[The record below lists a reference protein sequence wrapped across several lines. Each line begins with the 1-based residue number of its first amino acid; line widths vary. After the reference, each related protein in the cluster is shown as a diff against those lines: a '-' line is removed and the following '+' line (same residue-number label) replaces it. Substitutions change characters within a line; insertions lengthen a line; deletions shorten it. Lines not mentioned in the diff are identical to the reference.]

1 MRWTAARNPAVLAR
15 QAEIA
20 RLLQLARPDTSDHD
34 ASNQLTERLTA
45 LIADLGLPERFRDVG
60 IGPERLQTV
69 ARRFTQRGASLVA
82 GEPTSY
88 EQVLSLL
95 ETML

>member
-1 MRWTAARNPAVLAR
+1 MRWTAARNPAVAAR

-20 RLLQLARPDTSDHD
+20 RLLHIARPDTSDRE
-34 ASNQLTERLTA
+34 ASNQLTDRLTG
-45 LIADLGLPERFRDVG
+45 LIADLSLPERFRDVG

-69 ARRFTQRGASLVA
+69 ARRFTQREASLVA
-82 GEPTSY
+82 GESTSY

>member
-1 MRWTAARNPAVLAR
+1 MRWTAARNPAVLGR

-20 RLLQLARPDTSDHD
+20 RLLQVVQPGTSDRE

-60 IGPERLQTV
+60 IGPERLQTI
-69 ARRFTQRGASLVA
+69 ASRFTQRGASLVMSEA
-82 GEPTSY
+82 ASY